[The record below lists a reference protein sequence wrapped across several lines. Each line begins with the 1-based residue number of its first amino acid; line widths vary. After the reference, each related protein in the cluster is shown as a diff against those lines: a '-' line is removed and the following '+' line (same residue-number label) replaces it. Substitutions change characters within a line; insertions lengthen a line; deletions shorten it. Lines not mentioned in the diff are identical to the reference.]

1 VNKREFE
8 TANRRLGD
16 ALKRVAPE
24 LDWYDDTARAFDG
37 YQCVWNGVAS
47 PRSFRSSHI
56 AKSFHTY
63 SWSWDGSIDE
73 AYLLEKI
80 RTGRYQTYARGEQK
94 NIAPQADALLRW
106 TRVVALVPGRVEHD
120 GLSRAFQHRHRLCRR
135 LGERH
140 QRDKAVHE
148 SGWLTPR
155 CSNCM
160 AREAPAMLP
169 DSTTAG

>member
-1 VNKREFE
+1 VGQGGNGVNKREFE

-80 RTGRYQTYARGEQK
+80 RTGRYQTY
-94 NIAPQADALLRW
+94 
-106 TRVVALVPGRVEHD
+106 
-120 GLSRAFQHRHRLCRR
+120 GLSDSLLPDLR
-135 LGERH
+135 
-140 QRDKAVHE
+140 
-148 SGWLTPR
+148 
-155 CSNCM
+155 
-160 AREAPAMLP
+160 AREAMAWERLVDEPPPPSALSKSLDWLALPAGMLACVLYIWAMLLAVVIMP
-169 DSTTAG
+169 FWLIGRGLWKKITHSKS